1 MLRLPPL
8 ARQQAAV
15 PSADLTDHDD
25 FGGLLADLARV
36 RLLDRRRALGLLGT
50 AGGTLAL
57 AACGG
62 DTATS
67 GSSADGTTA
76 NPTPTAT
83 STATSTPTPTA
94 SSTGCTA
101 FASET
106 NGPYPADGTNTS
118 RGATSNVLP
127 MTIFQRSDIRTS
139 VIASSTQAAGVAM
152 QVTLTLANVNAACA
166 GLAGYAVYMWHCDA
180 LGQYSLYDLPA
191 ESYLRGVQVSDANG
205 QVAFTTIVPGC
216 YAGRYPHIHFEVF
229 SSLAN
234 ATSGAYAL
242 LISQLA
248 IPAAV
253 CEAAYADTAV
263 YGASLSRYRNTSI
276 ASDNIFGNNTSAQTE
291 VMTLTATGS
300 PISGYAASARVG
312 LAT

>member
-1 MLRLPPL
+1 MFRLPRR
-8 ARQQAAV
+8 AI
-15 PSADLTDHDD
+15 SAPRLPTHDHDHDHDD
-25 FGGLLADLARV
+25 FGGLQTDVARL
-36 RLLDRRRALGLLGT
+36 RALDRRRALGLIGA

-62 DTATS
+62 EGGTS
-67 GSSADGTTA
+67 GTASGGTTA
-76 NPTPTAT
+76 TPTPTAT
-83 STATSTPTPTA
+83 ATPTPTA
-94 SSTGCTA
+94 SATGTTCTA
-101 FASET
+101 FAGET

-127 MTIFQRSDIRTS
+127 MTIFQRSDIRSS
-139 VIASSTQAAGVAM
+139 VIASNTQAAGAVM
-152 QVTLTLANVNAACA
+152 EVTLTLANVNASCA

-191 ESYLRGVQVSDANG
+191 ESYLRGVQVSDSSG
-205 QVAFTTIVPGC
+205 QVTFTTIVPGC

-234 ATSGAYAL
+234 ATSGAYAVL
-242 LISQLA
+242 VSQLA

-253 CEAAYADTAV
+253 CDAVYADTAV
-263 YGASLSRYRNTSI
+263 YGASLSRFRDTSI
-276 ASDNIFGNNTSAQTE
+276 TGDNVFGNNTSAQMA
-291 VMTLTATGS
+291 VMTLAATGS
-300 PISGYAASARVG
+300 PTTGYAASARVG